1 MPAPCTKGVRLLLLG
16 CLGFCESCRV
26 QFVLFRAN
34 VLFLLEPT
42 KQNQE
47 KTNNFSRKVMNVMY
61 LISPDDKMSIVL
73 YCELRI
79 SPLKITPRFVSR
91 CTGRKSATGCFLDA
105 SILKLT
111 CIFVN

>member
-1 MPAPCTKGVRLLLLG
+1 MV
-16 CLGFCESCRV
+16 
-26 QFVLFRAN
+26 
-34 VLFLLEPT
+34 
-42 KQNQE
+42 
-47 KTNNFSRKVMNVMY
+47 NVMY

-79 SPLKITPRFVSR
+79 SPLKITPPRFVFR

-111 CIFVN
+111 CIFVNGRNAVMGNALEG